1 MKQYVNK
8 NCPVCGG
15 YVVINALGDEMCEK
29 CHYILPTTTHA
40 IISDGEVPCFGKLE
54 PEKYVLR
61 IDVEMIKLSHKELEI
76 EFELDPNKLDKIST
90 IIINGHKYVK
100 E

>member
-1 MKQYVNK
+1 
-8 NCPVCGG
+8 
-15 YVVINALGDEMCEK
+15 
-29 CHYILPTTTHA
+29 LPTTTHA
-40 IISDGEVPCFGKLE
+40 IISDGEAPCFGKLE

-61 IDVEMIKLSHKELEI
+61 IIDVEMIKLNHKELEI